1 MGKGM
6 QALASLIRGLDNRTL
21 VAVLYWG
28 NLMACLMVFS
38 YRVFVSMIHDRRL
51 LRRLAYAKVFQAA
64 AWFLLFFRGS
74 IPDLLSVNIGNSLL
88 FIGFFSEAMA
98 TLDIMKTNNKWLYFS
113 ETLLLILAIVF
124 FNIAESWHVV
134 GIRVATASIAVF
146 LLLFLP
152 SLLLVFAN
160 GNSRFKRT
168 TGILYFVFLIL
179 QLPRAVDGMYKNYD
193 LFAPGLVQSMTFL
206 ALVAM
211 LIYGLM
217 MDLLLIKE
225 DSDKELYTIATTDHL
240 TRLSNRF
247 NFMDRAEG
255 LFSQHLRLQQ
265 VLAVLFLDI
274 DHFKVVNDQFGHSTG
289 DEVLTH
295 LGTMIAASLRKGDL
309 TCRYGGEEF
318 LVLLPWVSVGA
329 VKIIVD
335 RLMTGARS
343 IRLDAHPQFKMTVS
357 IGVVFGMPQH
367 GETLETFIHSADAAL
382 YEAKNTGRD
391 RSVFRSMG

>member
-1 MGKGM
+1 M
-6 QALASLIRGLDNRTL
+6 QALASLINRLDSRTL
-21 VAVLYWG
+21 VAVLFWG
-28 NLMACLMVFS
+28 NLMASLMVFS
-38 YRVFVSMIHDRRL
+38 YRLFVSMVHDRRL
-51 LRRLAYAKVFQAA
+51 LRRLTYAKIFQAA
-64 AWFLLFFRGS
+64 AWLLLCFRGS
-74 IPDLLSVNIGNSLL
+74 MPDALSVNIGNSLL
-88 FIGFFSEAMA
+88 FIGFFSEALT

-113 ETLLLILAIVF
+113 ETLLLILSIIF
-124 FNIAESWHVV
+124 FNIAETWHNP

-152 SLLLVFAN
+152 SLLLVFVK
-160 GNSRFKRT
+160 GNSRFKRS
-168 TGILYFVFLIL
+168 TGILYIIFLAL
-179 QLPRAVDGMYKNYD
+179 QLPRAVAGMSKNYG
-193 LFAPGLVQSMTFL
+193 LFTPGIVQTLTFL

-247 NFMDRAEG
+247 NFMEKAEG
-255 LFSQHLRLQQ
+255 LFSQHQRLQQ

-274 DHFKVVNDQFGHSTG
+274 DHFKVINDQYSHSTG
-289 DEVLTH
+289 DEVLAH

-318 LVLLPWVSVGA
+318 LVLLPWVSSDA
-329 VKIIVD
+329 VKIVVD
-335 RLMTGARS
+335 RLITGTRS

-357 IGVVFGMPQH
+357 IGVVFGVPQP
-367 GETLETFIHSADAAL
+367 GETLESFIHSADAAL

-391 RSVFRSMG
+391 RSVFRSMR